1 MGRTMGYVAEL
12 GLVAGEEQ
20 VRIAC
25 SPEFVPAPGQYLMGA
40 SRGAVQATPLFL
52 TGKWKQG
59 FLAPKPF
66 PSEWQPGTELTLYG
80 PLGTGFSLPGDVQ
93 RLALIASGETH
104 SRLLPLAGQLQY
116 PQANITLFS
125 DAPLA
130 DLPPE
135 LEVYPMQDLPE
146 YLNWADFYAVDA
158 PIERLGTLQALF
170 NYPDGRLASIRGQVL
185 VHSSMPCLGLGR
197 CGVCAVKVK
206 RAWKHAC
213 EDGPVFELADVIKE
227 ASW

>member
-1 MGRTMGYVAEL
+1 MGYVAEL

-20 VRIAC
+20 ARIAC
-25 SPEFVPAPGQYLMGA
+25 NPEFVPAPGQYLMGA

-93 RLALIASGETH
+93 RLALIATGETH

-116 PQANITLFS
+116 PQASVTLFS
-125 DAPLA
+125 NAPLV

-135 LEVYPMQDLPE
+135 LEAYPIQDLAE
-146 YLNWADFYAVDA
+146 SLSWADFYAVDTR
-158 PIERLGTLQALF
+158 IERLGTLEELF
-170 NYPDGRLASIRGQVL
+170 KYPEESLANLRGQVL
-185 VHSSMPCLGLGR
+185 VDSSMPCLGLGR

-206 RAWKHAC
+206 RSWKYAC
-213 EDGPVFELADVIKE
+213 EDGPVFELADVIKGT
-227 ASW
+227 SR